1 MPRGLQHSSWD
12 KRENKMRLFQ
22 GFALAFNMLS
32 IFPFFKIHDFF
43 KGINGYSAMFYP
55 LVGFILGSILF
66 LTHLILQSHMP
77 STHEAVIIFGMWV
90 LLTGALHLDGFSDT
104 VDGLFVSKDKALE
117 VMKDSHVGGMGMSF
131 TIVFLVLKLS
141 SVIHFELYYLLPL
154 ILMFSRLNA
163 TLSIYFYNY
172 ISSGVG
178 SLIKKELTLKLVL
191 IAVTYSLV
199 LAYFF
204 SFTPAILV
212 SLLVLIISAK
222 FFTSRL
228 GGLNGD
234 TYGFIIEVTELILL
248 NYIIINNFS

>member
-1 MPRGLQHSSWD
+1 
-12 KRENKMRLFQ
+12 MRLFK

-32 IFPFFKIHDFF
+32 IIPFFKVHDFF

-66 LTHLILQSHMP
+66 LTHFLLQSHMP
-77 STHEAVIIFGMWV
+77 STHLAVIIFGMWV
-90 LLTGALHLDGFSDT
+90 LITGALHLDGFSDT

-117 VMKDSHVGGMGMSF
+117 VMKDSHVGGMGMTF

-141 SVIHFELYYLLPL
+141 SIIHFEAYYLLPV

-178 SLIKKELTLKLVL
+178 SLIKQELKLKHL
-191 IAVTYSLV
+191 GIAIIYSLL

-204 SFTPAILV
+204 SFTSAILL
-212 SLLVLIISAK
+212 SILVLVISAK

-228 GGLNGD
+228 SGLNGD
-234 TYGFIIEVTELILL
+234 TYGFIVEVTELALL
-248 NYIIINNFS
+248 NYIIISNFS